1 MTHEEIIFEDYILF
15 ELSGE
20 FEFKYLENIFSVIK
34 NRCSDNNKNKAMIN
48 CQKTI
53 NMFSS
58 EIQRFYIGKTIAAKL
73 GRGTKLAAVISVQ
86 KFNKF
91 GEMVARNRGANMKV
105 FTTREE
111 AKNWLLH

>member
-1 MTHEEIIFEDYILF
+1 MTHKEITFDNYILF

-20 FEFKYLENIFSVIK
+20 FEFKYLENIFSIIK
-34 NRCSDNNKNKAMIN
+34 NRCSDKNKNKAMID

-58 EIQRFYIGKTIAAKL
+58 EIQRFYIGKTIAGKL
-73 GRGTKLAAVISVQ
+73 RGETKLAAVISVQ

-91 GEMVARNRGANMKV
+91 GELAARNRGANMKV

-111 AKNWLLH
+111 AEDWLLN